1 VNDLRDDAV
10 VLRTYR
16 SGEADRVVVLWSRAH
31 GKIRA
36 IAKGV
41 RKPTSKIGGGL
52 EPLAHVRVFLAEG
65 RGDLYIVRQVQHCEQ
80 YPVLHGSYD
89 RITAG
94 MAIIEVI
101 DAIPSD
107 DVADEEIFVM
117 ATRALATL
125 NDEQYLPPLIPAAF
139 FLKLL
144 VLDGSEPMVDE
155 CVSCGSPGP
164 LVAFDAEVGGAL
176 CANCRSGRAISAS
189 ALDLLRR
196 LLGGDLAT
204 VLRAEDPPGAGE
216 VATLAQDAIERH
228 FGRRLKVGRSSTP
241 LPG

>member
-1 VNDLRDDAV
+1 VNDLRDEAV

-16 SGEADRVVVLWSRAH
+16 SGEADRVVVLWSRNH

-52 EPLAHVRVFLAEG
+52 EPLAHVQVFFVEG
-65 RGDLYIVRQVQHCEQ
+65 RGALHIVRQVQHVEQ
-80 YPVLHGSYD
+80 YATLHGSYE

-94 MAIIEVI
+94 MAIVEVV

-107 DVADEEIFVM
+107 DVADEEIFTMMVRCL
-117 ATRALATL
+117 AALDTPEFDPAL
-125 NDEQYLPPLIPAAF
+125 VPAAF

-144 VLDGSEPMVDE
+144 VHDGSEPVVDE
-155 CVSCGSPGP
+155 CVSCGSLGP

-176 CANCRSGRAISAS
+176 CANCRSGRSLS
-189 ALDLLRR
+189 PEGLTLFRR
-196 LLGGDLAT
+196 LLGGELAA
-204 VLRAEDPPGAGE
+204 VLREGSPPGTGE
-216 VATLAQDAIERH
+216 VIALSTEAIERH
-228 FGRRLKVGRSSTP
+228 FGRRLKVMRSSP
-241 LPG
+241 SIG